1 MNSDSYDS
9 FDKPGRSFWAR
20 LFYDLTHTSSLSR
33 FLFFLLA
40 DILIV
45 SLSLFLSFLVH
56 FDFNLRV
63 PYAELL
69 REILL
74 FFVVLK
80 IGFFAVFRVYRITWR
95 YVGVAELMNIV
106 LAVAVAEMALLILS
120 LPNSFFQLPITGL
133 ARRIFLVDGFF
144 TLAFISGLR
153 ISKKLYMEVLR
164 EKGAGRKGKNT
175 LIIGAGNTGE
185 MLIQDMARNGFEN
198 FYPIGLLDDDRM
210 KVGSYIHG
218 VKVLG
223 GLGKLG
229 ELIGPLR
236 LEMVIIAIPSLD
248 HNTMR
253 NLYEAARKLKVAVKV
268 VPRIY
273 DFDKPD
279 INLKGLEDISIEDL
293 IGRQVIKVDYR
304 GIRSF
309 IEGKTVLITGAGG
322 SIGMEIVTQ
331 VCAFGPRRVVLFE
344 IDETELHN
352 LSLRLE
358 RLFPQLS
365 GEIVYVT
372 GDVRDEGRVREIF
385 GKHRPEIIFHAA
397 AYKHVPM
404 MEYNPREAAKVNIF
418 GTFNIA
424 RTAVNCGTE
433 TFVMISTDKAVR
445 PTSVMGATKR
455 MAEFICRAFG
465 EKEGQRPI
473 SSGKKIGTAP
483 YFFTPCTPAGE
494 GHNSA
499 VIPAE
504 AEIQNGAPPHSSA
517 IPAAVAGVPTS
528 VIPAQ
533 AGIQENEKELD
544 SGFRRNDANKE
555 GQRPFIGCHG
565 EPVAL
570 RQAQGDK
577 EVAQGDTKCHGEPVE
592 PCTKFMSV
600 RFGNVLGSRGSVLPL
615 FLEQLKHGGP
625 LTVTDREMKRYFMTI
640 PEAVSLV
647 LQASILGQGG
657 EVFVLDMGE
666 PVMIVNI
673 AEELIRL
680 HGLEPYKD
688 IDIQFTGLRP
698 GEKLFEEIL
707 TAEEGTDASC
717 HEKIFV
723 ARNSGKYTLAELD
736 GVLAEFSAAIHDS
749 SDAGDENMKKLLRKY
764 VKHYSN

>member
-106 LAVAVAEMALLILS
+106 LAVVVAEMALLILS

-185 MLIQDMARNGFEN
+185 MLIQDMARNGFAD
-198 FYPIGLLDDDRM
+198 FYPIGLLDDDRT
-210 KVGSYIHG
+210 KIGSYIHG

-253 NLYEAARKLKVAVKV
+253 NLYDAARKLKVAVKV

-358 RLFPQLS
+358 RLFPHLS
-365 GEIVYVT
+365 GEIEYVT
-372 GDVRDEGRVREIF
+372 GDVRDEARVREVF
-385 GKHRPEIIFHAA
+385 GRCRPEIIFHAA

-424 RTAVNCGTE
+424 RTAVECGAE

-465 EKEGQRPI
+465 EIRDSALFI
-473 SSGKKIGTAP
+473 S
-483 YFFTPCTPAGE
+483 TP
-494 GHNSA
+494 
-499 VIPAE
+499 
-504 AEIQNGAPPHSSA
+504 
-517 IPAAVAGVPTS
+517 S
-528 VIPAQ
+528 VI
-533 AGIQENEKELD
+533 QEHDEIRD
-544 SGFRRNDANKE
+544 SAL
-555 GQRPFIGCHG
+555 FIDGHG
-565 EPVAL
+565 EPVESCAL

-577 EVAQGDTKCHGEPVE
+577 T
-592 PCTKFMSV
+592 TKFMSV

-625 LTVTDREMKRYFMTI
+625 LTVTDRKMKRYFMTI

-736 GVLAEFSAAIHDS
+736 DVLAEFSAAINDS